1 MKLYNFSSDLI
12 LKYPI
17 LEDTQI
23 VVPET
28 VDLTAVEDVITDL
41 LPEPSEIKDTKARL
55 RILRVTIF
63 CHIAYWDLIF
73 EYPNG
78 YYPYPLMEYVQN
90 QTIQLEDSFDHYHSP
105 YLPPSLREK
114 DQTIFKISFKVG

>member
-28 VDLTAVEDVITDL
+28 VDLTAVEDVITGL
-41 LPEPSEIKDTKARL
+41 LPDPSEIKDTKARL

>member
-41 LPEPSEIKDTKARL
+41 LPDPSEIKDTKARL

-90 QTIQLEDSFDHYHSP
+90 QTLQLEDSFDHYHSP

>member
-1 MKLYNFSSDLI
+1 MKRYNFSSDLI

-17 LEDTQI
+17 LEDTE
-23 VVPET
+23 VVLSDT
-28 VDLTAVEDVITDL
+28 VDLNSVQEVLLNL

-55 RILRVTIF
+55 RILQVTIF

-73 EYPNG
+73 EYPKG

-90 QTIQLEDSFDHYHSP
+90 QTIQLEDSFDCYNSHFPVANADGS
-105 YLPPSLREK
+105 
-114 DQTIFKISFKVG
+114 TIFHKIAFKVE

>member
-1 MKLYNFSSDLI
+1 MKRYNFSSDLI

-17 LEDTQI
+17 LEDTE
-23 VVPET
+23 VVLS
-28 VDLTAVEDVITDL
+28 DAVNFNSVQEVLLNL
-41 LPEPSEIKDTKARL
+41 LPDPSEVKDTKARL
-55 RILRVTIF
+55 RILRVTLF

>member
-12 LKYPI
+12 LKYQI

-41 LPEPSEIKDTKARL
+41 LPEPSKVKDSKVS
-55 RILRVTIF
+55 LRVLEISQT
-63 CHIAYWDLIF
+63 HTIAYWDLIF
-73 EYPNG
+73 EFPKG
-78 YYPYPLMEYVQN
+78 YDPYILMDYIQN
-90 QTIQLEDSFDHYHSP
+90 QATQLDDSFDHYHSP